1 VVAGPG
7 SRSTVATA
15 RYRWYAG
22 SQAVSIIGTMMTY
35 TALYWLTLRVT
46 HRNAVM
52 LATLVAAQFL
62 PMLLFSR
69 RAGTLVARHPA
80 VRLLM
85 VTQAALAAGSLA
97 LGLPLLAGWMAIWYL
112 WAVSFAVGCV
122 QAVDVPGRQMFML
135 DLVGEAELRRGSSL
149 YATITGLAK
158 IAGPG
163 LAGIIIAAAG
173 EAAVFIIDAGSFL
186 AVIGVLFWLSR
197 GLRPEASPA
206 WSGMGAARRF
216 RWVLDLPRGIQV
228 AAGMALIVGGFGIQ
242 FEVTNPLM
250 ATRVFH
256 LGSVGFGLLGTL
268 MAGGGIAGNVY
279 SSRRRDPDFG
289 EFLIWAIVFG
299 AAEVV
304 AAVMPA
310 AWAYGVLLVVV
321 GAAIQLFAVSATVYV
336 QKAASEAQRGHALS
350 AYNAGFMGFVPAGSF
365 VVAGLAVAGTRWALI
380 APGAAI
386 VTCGA
391 AALVFAGKRLPRP
404 RQSEA

>member
-1 VVAGPG
+1 
-7 SRSTVATA
+7 
-15 RYRWYAG
+15 
-22 SQAVSIIGTMMTY
+22 
-35 TALYWLTLRVT
+35 
-46 HRNAVM
+46 
-52 LATLVAAQFL
+52 
-62 PMLLFSR
+62 
-69 RAGTLVARHPA
+69 
-80 VRLLM
+80 
-85 VTQAALAAGSLA
+85 
-97 LGLPLLAGWMAIWYL
+97 
-112 WAVSFAVGCV
+112 
-122 QAVDVPGRQMFML
+122 
-135 DLVGEAELRRGSSL
+135 
-149 YATITGLAK
+149 
-158 IAGPG
+158 
-163 LAGIIIAAAG
+163 
-173 EAAVFIIDAGSFL
+173 
-186 AVIGVLFWLSR
+186 
-197 GLRPEASPA
+197 
-206 WSGMGAARRF
+206 MGAARRF